1 MLLQTAS
8 LMFANTVS
16 GSYSCKYSLA
26 DATIQAFSDSY
37 EYHICKKLFK

>member
-8 LMFANTVS
+8 QMYGNMVS
-16 GSYSCKYSLA
+16 RSYSCKYSLA

-37 EYHICKKLFK
+37 EYHVCKKLFK